1 MVNKYTRK
9 NPRIYNGE
17 KTISSTNGFGKLACH
32 MQKNKTGPYLIPY
45 TEINSKWIKD
55 SNVRPES
62 IKLLKENIGNML
74 SETDLSNIFILD
86 LSPQTR
92 ATGKQ
97 MWLHQTQKSCR
108 AKETLNKTKRQLS
121 EWKKPFG
128 NDTSDKELIS
138 KIYEELIQLNRKKKI
153 PI

>member
-1 MVNKYTRK
+1 MVLK
-9 NPRIYNGE
+9 
-17 KTISSTNGFGKLACH
+17 KLDSY
-32 MQKNKTGPYLIPY
+32 MQKKKTRPLSYHIYENKL
-45 TEINSKWIKD
+45 KWIKD
-55 SNVRPES
+55 LNVRPES

-97 MWLHQTQKSCR
+97 MWLHQTKKSCR
-108 AKETLNKTKRQLS
+108 AEETLNKTKRQLS

-128 NDTSDKELIS
+128 NDTSDKELIA
-138 KIYEELIQLNRKKKI
+138 KIYEELIQLNSKKKKKN